1 MPNDITRGQRA
12 VVAGAVALASAVC
25 LGALAAAL
33 APQTAQALP
42 KYAERTGLACGRCHV
57 DPEGGGPRTA
67 FGRAFAA
74 NGHHLPGK
82 SRGNAKSD
90 SAGDHGSDDDD
101 GGMMEGHGHGMMGH
115 GMMHGY

>member
-1 MPNDITRGQRA
+1 MPNDSTRGQRA
-12 VVAGAVALASAVC
+12 VVAGAVALALAVC

-42 KYAERTGLACGRCHV
+42 TYAQRTGLACGRCHV
-57 DPEGGGPRTA
+57 DPAGGGPRTA

-82 SRGNAKSD
+82 SRGNAKSN
-90 SAGDHGSDDDD
+90 SGGDHDSDDDD
-101 GGMMEGHGHGMMGH
+101 GGMMGGHSHGMMGH